1 MAVFTGEP
9 CMENCKDS
17 VEITMR
23 AAVLDVTPEETAAK
37 AAEMVETG
45 VTAPETPQEA
55 VATPETGNP
64 ALIEEGEKVFK
75 KCKACHQVGEGAKN
89 RVGPILTGIVDGK
102 AGAIDGFKYSKALQ
116 AASESGLI
124 WTETELSA
132 FLTKPKDYMKGT
144 KMSFAGL
151 RKEAEVAA
159 VIAYLKSTTP

>member
-1 MAVFTGEP
+1 M
-9 CMENCKDS
+9 
-17 VEITMR
+17 
-23 AAVLDVTPEETAAK
+23 
-37 AAEMVETG
+37 
-45 VTAPETPQEA
+45 
-55 VATPETGNP
+55 
-64 ALIEEGEKVFK
+64 
-75 KCKACHQVGEGAKN
+75 
-89 RVGPILTGIVDGK
+89 DGK

>member
-1 MAVFTGEP
+1 LTISPPKG
-9 CMENCKDS
+9 S
-17 VEITMR
+17 VGQE
-23 AAVLDVTPEETAAK
+23 
-37 AAEMVETG
+37 AAENEENDHMMKSVL
-45 VTAPETPQEA
+45 TAS
-55 VATPETGNP
+55 
-64 ALIEEGEKVFK
+64 ALIVGLALPAFAEGDAEAGEKVFK

-116 AASESGLI
+116 VASESGLI